1 MHLHELLENKLG
13 EVRQITTD
21 ATIHAAIRIMSEHKI
36 GSLMVVSNKGEI
48 FGIVTERDCL
58 HAVADAPNSIK
69 TTQVHEIASTD
80 LVVAEPKDD
89 LRYVL
94 NVMRKKNCRH
104 VPVVEDGKLCGMI
117 SIRDVALGRLD
128 EARTELKFLRSYING
143 PGA

>member
-1 MHLHELLENKLG
+1 MHLHELLESKLG
-13 EVRQITTD
+13 QVRQITTD
-21 ATIHAAIRIMSEHKI
+21 ASIHTAIRIMSEHKI
-36 GSLMVVSNKGEI
+36 GSLMVVSKKGDI

-58 HAVADAPNSIK
+58 HAVAEASDSLK
-69 TTQVHEIASTD
+69 TTPVSEIASTD

-89 LRYVL
+89 LRYVM
-94 NVMRKKNCRH
+94 NVMREKNCRH
-104 VPVVEDGKLCGMI
+104 VPVVENGKLCGMI